1 MGQQAPLERVFQGIN
16 AAKMGHLLIGIDA
29 GGTSTDVRLVWHAK
43 EVGTTHGGRITQNKF
58 EGCNLVR
65 DGQAFSRD
73 HMVFCLR
80 QSLEGI
86 AALHVTCV
94 IGMAGAG
101 RRDAAE
107 QLQQSIHAAWRD
119 LPEVPPLDVHVTHD
133 AMIALESAYPSTPG
147 AILIVGTGSLLFGRD
162 TTGQEV
168 RAGGWGRLLGDEGS
182 GYDLGHRVITA
193 VCADMDA
200 DEPSF
205 LRERLAARLG
215 WHDRDTLIDAVYQ
228 HRFPFQDV
236 ARFALEGAVTG
247 DEPSMHLVRTAAEAL
262 GRVVARAPWD
272 RMEPSLRLVGGLS
285 TEKGYQPYLWD
296 ALARFIPQVR
306 IDDTPADPLAGAVHL
321 AWLQAASRSL
331 AA

>member
-1 MGQQAPLERVFQGIN
+1 M
-16 AAKMGHLLIGIDA
+16 MGHLLIGIDA
-29 GGTSTDVRLVWHAK
+29 GGTSTDVRLAWHDK
-43 EVGTTHGGRITQNKF
+43 EVDTTHRGRITQNKF

-73 HMVFCLR
+73 HMVYCLQ
-80 QSLEGI
+80 QSVEGI
-86 AALHVTCV
+86 AASQVTCV

-107 QLQQSIHAAWRD
+107 QLQQSIHTAWRD
-119 LPEVPPLDVHVTHD
+119 VADVPALDVFVTHD

-162 TTGQEV
+162 ATGREV

-182 GYDLGHRVITA
+182 GYDLGHRVISA
-193 VCADMDA
+193 VCADIDA
-200 DEPSF
+200 GDHSF
-205 LRERLAARLG
+205 LRERLAMRLG

-228 HRFPFQDV
+228 HRFPFQDA
-236 ARFALEGAVTG
+236 ARFALEGALSG
-247 DEPSMHLVRTAAEAL
+247 DDASMHVVRTATEAL

-272 RMEPSLRLVGGLS
+272 RMEPSLRLVGGRS
-285 TEKGYQPYLWD
+285 SEKGYKPYLWD

-306 IDDTPADPLAGAVHL
+306 IDDAPADPLAGAVHL
-321 AWLQAASRSL
+321 AWLRAASRSF